1 MSDSEIRIPVPVAIL
16 MVVAAVLAVLAA
28 VGTQV
33 PEIRRYLNVR
43 SM

>member
-1 MSDSEIRIPVPVAIL
+1 MTESEIRIPVPVAIV
-16 MVVAAVLAVLAA
+16 MVVAAIVAVLAA
-28 VGTQV
+28 VGAQL